1 MYVISL
7 INYINSLE
15 ILNYLK
21 VNEYILC
28 VKTINIL
35 SQNINILFFFIISN
49 VYFIYDLFYVHFTQ
63 SLVIKNYLT
72 LVFITNNNQ
81 SNQYK

>member
-35 SQNINILFFFIISN
+35 S
-49 VYFIYDLFYVHFTQ
+49 
-63 SLVIKNYLT
+63 
-72 LVFITNNNQ
+72 
-81 SNQYK
+81 

>member
-28 VKTINIL
+28 IKTINIL
-35 SQNINILFFFIISN
+35 SQNISILFFFIISN

>member
-35 SQNINILFFFIISN
+35 SQNISILFFFIISN